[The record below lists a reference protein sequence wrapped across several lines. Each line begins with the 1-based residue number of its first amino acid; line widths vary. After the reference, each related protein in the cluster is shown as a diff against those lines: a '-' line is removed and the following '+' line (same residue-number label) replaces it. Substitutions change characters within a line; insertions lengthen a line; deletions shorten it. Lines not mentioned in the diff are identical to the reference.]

1 MSDDSVK
8 WPGVSRDGEPELIRG
23 PQQGSVELPNQY
35 RIRTTQIPGG
45 KYGVDWLMF
54 FNSQF
59 TGPRKIP
66 GHHDGNSA
74 IVECSSDYASNL
86 IETVDAAIEYA
97 NVSTPTNE

>member
-8 WPGVSRDGEPELIRG
+8 RQEVSRDGEPELIRG
-23 PQQGSVELPNQY
+23 PQQGSVKLPNQY

-45 KYGVDWLMF
+45 TYGVDWLGF

-59 TGPRKIP
+59 TGPRNIT
-66 GHHDGNSA
+66 GHHDGKIA
-74 IVECSSDYASNL
+74 IVECGPDYASKL